1 MLLPKKDSQQ
11 WFLVFLISWFIN
23 IFALV
28 ITRYQVGFVFDYPTT
43 LVFVSLSLLVASI
56 TSLGWFGLF
65 AFTKTFMFFNLVAI
79 LNMFLITSSGVE
91 DALLGT
97 TSLLN
102 YIFFISMGT
111 LAGLLIE
118 VVKVYFDKE
127 DAKLLKKSVTKKA
140 TKKAPVKKKPTT
152 KKNKLSQV
160 Y

>member
-79 LNMFLITSSGVE
+79 LNMFLITSQGIE
-91 DALLGT
+91 DAFMGT

-127 DAKLLKKSVTKKA
+127 EAKLLKQKIAKKTTKKTT
-140 TKKAPVKKKPTT
+140 TKKAPAKKKTTT
-152 KKNKLSQV
+152 KKK
-160 Y
+160 